1 MVGGMAESE
10 RQQIRAILRGV
21 GEFTERLVTRI
32 TLDVTAD
39 LITHTPVDTGWSR
52 ANWVPRIGQPFE
64 GTAGDRPARG
74 TTVSG
79 TVEQAAGQSA
89 VLAYKL
95 SKGLVHVTNNVPYIE
110 ALNDGHSPQEPA
122 GFVQRAIA
130 RALQDVG

>member
-21 GEFTERLVTRI
+21 GEFTGRLVTRI
-32 TLDVTAD
+32 TLDINAD
-39 LITHTPVDTGWSR
+39 LIMHTPVDTGWAR

-64 GTAGDRPARG
+64 GTSGTRPAAG
-74 TTVSG
+74 STFSG
-79 TVEQAAGQSA
+79 GAEQAAGQAA
-89 VLAYKL
+89 VLGYKL